1 MKQRYLRKRLHDDN
15 DSGGMEVLFSYKRSH
30 DVKLPCQDGDK
41 PPTIRYLI
49 KWLLDNL
56 LSDKSRP
63 DLFSQGD
70 TV

>member
-1 MKQRYLRKRLHDDN
+1 M
-15 DSGGMEVLFSYKRSH
+15 LFSYKRSH
-30 DVKLPCQDGDK
+30 DVKLPYQGAGDK